1 MRRSLSTYD
10 LIRYVVA
17 FVFIVSGLMKLTQP
31 TMLTTFSELGIPFPY
46 YMMYVLALLEVVLG
60 LLLSINKWVRNVTLP
75 LFIIMI
81 AALALT
87 KLPAISNGIIPFLFQ
102 ARLDITM
109 LILLFVLYRSSN
121 KISF

>member
-1 MRRSLSTYD
+1 MRRSISNYD

-31 TMLTTFSELGIPFPY
+31 HMLTTFSEIGIPFPY
-46 YMMYVLALLEVVLG
+46 YMMYVLALLEVILG
-60 LLLSINKWVRNVTLP
+60 LLISINKWVLNATLP
-75 LFIIMI
+75 LIIIMI
-81 AALALT
+81 TALAFT
-87 KLPAISNGIIPFLFQ
+87 KLPVISNGIIPFLFQ
-102 ARLDITM
+102 SRLDLTI